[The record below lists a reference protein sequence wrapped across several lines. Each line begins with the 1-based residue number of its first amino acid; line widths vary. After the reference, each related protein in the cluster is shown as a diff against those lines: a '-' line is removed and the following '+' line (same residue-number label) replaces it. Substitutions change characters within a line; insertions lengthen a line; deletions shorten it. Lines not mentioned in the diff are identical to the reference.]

1 MLIVMDSAAS
11 PEDVRRVVETVEGLG
26 LQAHAI
32 PGAQRTAIG
41 ITGNRGTVEPGAF
54 ENLPGVAEV
63 IPVSAPYKLV
73 SREAKREST
82 VVSVGGVPVG
92 GPEVV
97 VVAGPCA
104 VESEAQA
111 MEIGHAVRKAGA
123 TLYRGGAFKPR
134 TSPYSFQGLGEEG
147 LKILARVR
155 EETGLP
161 IEHMRR
167 FEGAVVDERAF
178 VAGQARG
185 TRIGRE
191 PSAPSLGD
199 LVTDRLG
206 ARGVDLETLAWDTY
220 RHGNEPWT
228 VVARFRVGDEARE
241 AQWSFDPQRQTLHAL
256 EDEARWLSE
265 TEIVDE
271 PIPRRHLA
279 AVRDMVYDVEADG
292 AIRPVL
298 AAVDVAG
305 SKPPEA
311 AEPGKPNDATAT
323 LLADLHQ
330 KRGVRQQ
337 LVELDDDDDDF
348 EGFGPQQLFDIEA
361 SGHPSFGDPPA
372 AHPAHS
378 RPEEA
383 VDATVLPLRS
393 PIPGA
398 EPAAEAEPAARVT
411 HRTSRKQR
419 ASVPSW
425 DEIVFGAKPE

>member
-1 MLIVMDSAAS
+1 
-11 PEDVRRVVETVEGLG
+11 
-26 LQAHAI
+26 
-32 PGAQRTAIG
+32 
-41 ITGNRGTVEPGAF
+41 
-54 ENLPGVAEV
+54 
-63 IPVSAPYKLV
+63 
-73 SREAKREST
+73 
-82 VVSVGGVPVG
+82 
-92 GPEVV
+92 
-97 VVAGPCA
+97 
-104 VESEAQA
+104 
-111 MEIGHAVRKAGA
+111 
-123 TLYRGGAFKPR
+123 
-134 TSPYSFQGLGEEG
+134 
-147 LKILARVR
+147 
-155 EETGLP
+155 
-161 IEHMRR
+161 
-167 FEGAVVDERAF
+167 
-178 VAGQARG
+178 
-185 TRIGRE
+185 
-191 PSAPSLGD
+191 
-199 LVTDRLG
+199 
-206 ARGVDLETLAWDTY
+206 
-220 RHGNEPWT
+220 
-228 VVARFRVGDEARE
+228 
-241 AQWSFDPQRQTLHAL
+241 
-256 EDEARWLSE
+256 
-265 TEIVDE
+265 
-271 PIPRRHLA
+271 
-279 AVRDMVYDVEADG
+279 MVYDVEADG

-298 AAVDVAG
+298 AAIDVAG

-398 EPAAEAEPAARVT
+398 EPAAEAEPAVKAEPAAPVT